1 MDIAQTVEEHPY
13 VTGAVVF
20 GGGLAILWLFGF
32 FSSTS
37 STSSTDTATTNM
49 AAAYYA
55 AEAQQATAGTQLNI
69 AQDYTQAQTD
79 QTAIQANAAVAINA
93 AQTGAATQIAASQY
107 NTAGYIA
114 NVQGADMVAM
124 NASNNWLGSVQSA
137 DAANTAAS
145 NNWYALQTTNANNS
159 AAQYQTVLGTI
170 IPQELALSGGGAA
183 FALPG
188 VGTGAVNLS
197 GTVNINQLIGQGYSP
212 QQAQAIAG
220 FG

>member
-1 MDIAQTVEEHPY
+1 MDIGKTVEEHPY

-20 GGGLAILWLFGF
+20 GGGLALLWLFGF

-79 QTAIQANAAVAINA
+79 QTQIQANAAVAINA
-93 AQTGAATQIAASQY
+93 AQTGAATQIAVTQYGAMTSIAAGQY
-107 NTAGYIA
+107 NAATQIA
-114 NVQGADMVAM
+114 ATQGAD
-124 NASNNWLGSVQSA
+124 
-137 DAANTAAS
+137 
-145 NNWYALQTTNANNS
+145 ALATTNNNNYYAFQTNQANN
-159 AAQYQTVLGTI
+159 AAAEYQTVLGTI
-170 IPQELALSGGGAA
+170 IPQELALTGGSAA
-183 FALPG
+183 VSLPG
-188 VGTGAVNLS
+188 FGS
-197 GTVNINQLIGQGYSP
+197 GTVNRTGVVSINDLIAQGYSP
-212 QQAQAIAG
+212 QQAGSMVG